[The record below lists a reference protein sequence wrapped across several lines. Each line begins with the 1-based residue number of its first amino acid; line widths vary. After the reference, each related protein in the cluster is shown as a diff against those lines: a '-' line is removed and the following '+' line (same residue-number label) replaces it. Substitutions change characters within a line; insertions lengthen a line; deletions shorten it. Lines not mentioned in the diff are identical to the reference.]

1 MYRSVKIFVLKL
13 GLKLPNVLLFLSED
27 MDTME
32 TEFPQKGMYR
42 VTIDMSSSPPLISER
57 WIRLNIKFTCKRR
70 VRKPKKLMK

>member
-1 MYRSVKIFVLKL
+1 MYRSVKIFLLKL

-32 TEFPQKGMYR
+32 SEFPQKGMYR

-57 WIRLNIKFTCKRR
+57 
-70 VRKPKKLMK
+70 